1 MIQNNL
7 LTSTVILVVLA
18 ILFGAVA
25 FNYHLLNKENKELRQ
40 DIYGLNEALKA
51 NIDTTRNN
59 YSQMRA
65 QTQTI
70 VLSEN
75 TSRQM
80 LSGEIRDIKTG
91 FGDRLKGIE
100 AYTKTAVKYT
110 TPIIVKSKDTII
122 IDRLEKVYTIDQSRY
137 GGMLYTKNDSLLGN
151 IYFKDTVQIVVS
163 KGRRE
168 SWWKIWQK
176 RPIVTNA
183 YMSNPNGSI
192 TEIKSVL
199 VK

>member
-1 MIQNNL
+1 MNTNIIA
-7 LTSTVILVVLA
+7 VIMLAVVL
-18 ILFGAVA
+18 GALGYS
-25 FNYHLLNKENKELRQ
+25 YHLTNKENRNLRMDVQ
-40 DIYGLNEALKA
+40 SLNKALQA
-51 NIDTTRNN
+51 TIDTNRNTYN
-59 YSQMRA
+59 QMRA
-65 QTQTI
+65 ETQTI

-80 LSGEIRDIKTG
+80 LSGEIRDIRTG

-122 IDRLEKVYTIDQSRY
+122 IDRLEKVYTIDQTRY

-163 KGRRE
+163 RGKRE

-176 RPIVTNA
+176 RPLVTNA

-192 TEIKSVL
+192 TNLNSVL
-199 VK
+199 IK